1 MSKTPKIRFAGF
13 SEDWEE
19 VNIGNVTDF
28 HKQGYY
34 TTEVYNPSKQYYLLR
49 GTDLSNNAVILKD
62 TPKINATDKDFKDF
76 KVKIGDFLIV
86 RSGTVGTYGIVRNE
100 LKAIFGSYLINFRF
114 NKARINN
121 DFFGYFYQSN
131 NYIIQLKQIIQ
142 QSANTNINAE
152 NIKSVNLNCPSLT
165 EQTKIGE
172 FLKNIDNL
180 ITLNQSK
187 YDKLVNVKTA
197 MLEKMFPKD
206 GEKTPQIRFDGFSDD
221 WEELNLTQVAKYRN
235 GKAHENNIC
244 ENGKYIVINSKFV
257 STNSRVQK
265 KSNQQIEPLFENE
278 IAFVLSD
285 VPNGKAIARTFLV
298 KEDNLYT
305 LNQRIAG
312 ITPLESS
319 NSYYLHILINRNKYF
334 LQFDDG
340 AKQTNLSKEDVEKFS
355 SFYPKIREQTKI
367 GNFFKKLD
375 NLIELEKQE
384 LEKLKNIKKSCLE
397 KMFV

>member
-187 YDKLVNVKTA
+187 YDKI
-197 MLEKMFPKD
+197 
-206 GEKTPQIRFDGFSDD
+206 GR
-221 WEELNLTQVAKYRN
+221 
-235 GKAHENNIC
+235 AH
-244 ENGKYIVINSKFV
+244 V
-257 STNSRVQK
+257 
-265 KSNQQIEPLFENE
+265 
-278 IAFVLSD
+278 
-285 VPNGKAIARTFLV
+285 
-298 KEDNLYT
+298 
-305 LNQRIAG
+305 
-312 ITPLESS
+312 
-319 NSYYLHILINRNKYF
+319 
-334 LQFDDG
+334 
-340 AKQTNLSKEDVEKFS
+340 
-355 SFYPKIREQTKI
+355 
-367 GNFFKKLD
+367 
-375 NLIELEKQE
+375 
-384 LEKLKNIKKSCLE
+384 
-397 KMFV
+397 